1 MQITEICYPSV
12 TPEDK
17 LTMARAFTTKA
28 VEAVKPSASRQE
40 IPDPSLAGLYLV
52 VQPSSAKSWALRFRY
67 AGKPKKLTLG
77 KWPIMDVAAARAAA
91 SEAIEALEYGNDP
104 GAAKKKAK
112 AERIEAQLSER
123 DKIKTLVDQY
133 TKRHLASLKSGAVV
147 KRELER
153 HVVSVWGDRDIHD
166 IAKRDVID
174 LLDGIADS
182 GRVVSANRVRSY
194 LGTFFNWAV
203 DRDIIATSPAQG
215 VKPVAKEKSRDRVL
229 SDDEIRWF
237 WRACDDLGFPWG
249 PLGQTLLLTGQ
260 RLGEVAGMT
269 DAEIRGDTWSMAP
282 ERTKNGRAHAVPLSE
297 AMRAV
302 LGDVER
308 VKGKPGY
315 VFTTTG
321 QSPVSGYHK
330 GRNHIAERMA
340 EIAAEEAGEA
350 VEIPHWTFHDLR
362 RTAATGMARFGIPVR
377 VTEAVLNHVSGTAA
391 GIVGV
396 YQRHNYAD
404 EKRAALDAW
413 VRLVSDLVEGRAN
426 NVVQIEGRA
435 NA

>member
-1 MQITEICYPSV
+1 
-12 TPEDK
+12 
-17 LTMARAFTTKA
+17 MAKAFTTNGI
-28 VEAVKPSASRQE
+28 EAMKSDPAKRRE
-40 IPDPSLAGLYLV
+40 IPDPALSGLYLV
-52 VQPSSAKSWALRFRY
+52 VQPSGAKSWALRYRY
-67 AGKPKKLTLG
+67 ANKPKKLTLG
-77 KWPIMDVAAARAAA
+77 RWPVMGLADARAAA
-91 SEAIEALEYGNDP
+91 SEAIEAVEYGTDP
-104 GAAKKKAK
+104 GVAKKKAK

-123 DKIKTLVDQY
+123 DKIKTLVEQY
-133 TKRHLASLKSGAVV
+133 AKRHLASLKSGATV

-153 HVVSVWGDRDIHD
+153 HVVSVWGDRDVHD
-166 IAKRDVID
+166 VAKRDVID

-229 SDDEIRWF
+229 RDDEIKWF

-260 RLGEVAGMT
+260 RLGEVAGIT
-269 DAEIRGDTWSMAP
+269 DTEISGDVWDMAP
-282 ERTKNGRAHAVPLSE
+282 ERTKNGRAHAVPLAE
-297 AMRAV
+297 AV
-302 LGDVER
+302 QDILGGVER

-321 QSPVSGYHK
+321 ESPVSGYHK

-340 EIAAEEAGEA
+340 EIAADEAGEA
-350 VEIPHWTFHDLR
+350 VGIPHWTFHDLR
-362 RTAATGMARFGIPVR
+362 RTAATGMARLGIPVR

-391 GIVGV
+391 GIVSV
-396 YQRHNYAD
+396 YQRHDYAD
-404 EKRAALDAW
+404 EKRNALDAW
-413 VRLVSDLVEGRAN
+413 ARLVADLVTDQAD
-426 NVVQIEGRA
+426 NVVQLAGSGR
-435 NA
+435 

>member
-1 MQITEICYPSV
+1 
-12 TPEDK
+12 
-17 LTMARAFTTKA
+17 MARAFTTKA
-28 VEAVKPSASRQE
+28 VEAVKPDANRRE
-40 IPDPSLAGLYLV
+40 IPDPSLARLYLV
-52 VQPSSAKSWALRFRY
+52 VQPSGAKSWALRYRY

-77 KWPIMDVAAARAAA
+77 KWPIMGVAAARTAAT
-91 SEAIEALEYGNDP
+91 EAIEAIEYGNDP
-104 GAAKKKAK
+104 GAAKKRAK

-123 DKIKTLVDQY
+123 DLIKTLVGQY
-133 TKRHLASLKSGAVV
+133 ATRHLASLKSGAVV

-153 HVVSVWGDRDIHD
+153 HVVTVWGDRYIHD
-166 IAKRDVID
+166 ITKRDVID
-174 LLDGIADS
+174 LLDGIADG

-203 DRDIIATSPAQG
+203 DRDIIDTSPAQG

-229 SDDEIRWF
+229 SDDEVRWF

-269 DAEIRGDTWSMAP
+269 DAEISGDVWNMAP

-297 AMRAV
+297 VVSDV
-302 LGDVER
+302 LADVER

-321 QSPVSGYHK
+321 ETSLSGFHK

-340 EIAAEEAGEA
+340 EIASEEAGKE

-362 RTAATGMARFGIPVR
+362 RTAATGMARLGIPVR

-391 GIVGV
+391 GIVSV
-396 YQRHNYAD
+396 YQRHDYAD
-404 EKRAALDAW
+404 EKRVALEAW
-413 VRLVSDLVEGRAN
+413 ARLVADLVEGRAD
-426 NVVQIEGRA
+426 NVVQIEGTR
-435 NA
+435 